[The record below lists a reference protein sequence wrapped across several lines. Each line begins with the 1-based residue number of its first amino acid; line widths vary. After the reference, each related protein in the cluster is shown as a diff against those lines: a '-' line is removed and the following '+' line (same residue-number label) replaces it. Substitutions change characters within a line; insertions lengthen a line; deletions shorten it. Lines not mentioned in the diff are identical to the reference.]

1 MRNLKANTSRHIII
15 CVILF
20 LILLIFLIFFT
31 LFSTKTTI
39 SQNTENQIVNNELE
53 LNNQNTLENDTEAI
67 INSTDYPH
75 GEILTTSDGEEY
87 SIIANLNIPSLGI
100 EYPILSNYSDSLLK
114 IGLTKYWG
122 SNPNQV
128 GNLVILGHNYKST
141 KFFSKLPNIKIGD
154 IVQLTD
160 LYNKTLNYSVYATD
174 IVSPDDNSCTS
185 QKTNGNIDLTL
196 ITCYY
201 DNANSKAT
209 RRFVVKA
216 RALN

>member
-31 LFSTKTTI
+31 LFSTKTPI

-154 IVQLTD
+154 IVQLIYENDLAYHNMIITD
-160 LYNKTLNYSVYATD
+160 VILEGNYLIDYLICQHTYDLLNYPLSMKQGEKRY
-174 IVSPDDNSCTS
+174 I
-185 QKTNGNIDLTL
+185 KILG
-196 ITCYY
+196 YY
-201 DNANSKAT
+201 ES
-209 RRFVVKA
+209 
-216 RALN
+216 